1 MTREMERTEL
11 IAREGIRDLLG
22 RYTWAGDTGRT
33 AEVAGCFTVDGVLD
47 LGDHGGVLEGRAA
60 IAAELEAV
68 VARVAEAADAP
79 GAVNHHVSS
88 VLITMTDPTTATVRS
103 YFAVHTDEGLDHWG
117 RYRDEAVMDPI
128 DGHWRFARRTVRVT
142 GAAPGSRF
150 VPAS

>member
-22 RYTWAGDTGRT
+22 RYTWSGDTGRT
-33 AEVAGCFTVDGVLD
+33 ADVAECFTTDGVLD
-47 LGDHGGVLEGRAA
+47 LGQHGGVLEGRAA
-60 IAAELEAV
+60 IAAELDAV
-68 VARVAEAADAP
+68 VARAAEAADAASP
-79 GAVNHHVSS
+79 VNHHVTS
-88 VLITMTDPTTATVRS
+88 IFIAMADPTSATVRS
-103 YFAVHTDEGLDHWG
+103 YFAVHTDQGLDHWG
-117 RYRDEAVMDPI
+117 RYRDEVVMDPI